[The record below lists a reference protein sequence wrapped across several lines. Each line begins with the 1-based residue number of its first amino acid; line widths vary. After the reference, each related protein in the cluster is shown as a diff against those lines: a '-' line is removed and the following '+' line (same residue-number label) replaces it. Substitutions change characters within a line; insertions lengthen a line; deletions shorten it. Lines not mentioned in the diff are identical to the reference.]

1 MMMNRFRFRPSS
13 ESARRRTRWLWRALF
28 VLLALHAVLVYAVP
42 EFAMLTRGGVGWLL
56 NGAPGALSK
65 ERPRIIMKG
74 GRTYLWGGLHESSHF
89 DITESPLA
97 PEQFHFGGGRER
109 IPALVEPQFTTAS
122 QAGPWLTDTQR
133 VLAVAIG
140 GEVRVYPLE
149 ILWSREVVNDVVGGR
164 PIVAAY
170 CFLADLGAVYD
181 RQIAGHTYTFALS
194 GYTYAD
200 PDVWGGRDAFVLWD
214 RDTESLW
221 WPPLGRAVSGTM
233 LDTPLPLL
241 DATLWA
247 QSTWGEIKSRY
258 PDAQVLKSGQTLP
271 SPTASLSLQ
280 GGMAMRRPPDK
291 PPADRPAG
299 DPIAPRWGGNPQLD
313 PPPE

>member
-1 MMMNRFRFRPSS
+1 MMMMINLRLRPSS

-42 EFAMLTRGGVGWLL
+42 EFPMLTRRGVGWLL
-56 NGAPGALSK
+56 AGAPGALSK
-65 ERPRIIMKG
+65 ERPKIITKG
-74 GRTYLWGGLHESSHF
+74 GRTYLWGGPHESNHF
-89 DITESPLA
+89 DITESPLE
-97 PEQFHFGGGRER
+97 PEQFHFGAGRER
-109 IPALVEPQFTTAS
+109 IPALVDPQFTAPS
-122 QAGPWLTDTQR
+122 QAGPWLTDSQR
-133 VLAVAIG
+133 VLAVTIG
-140 GEVRVYPLE
+140 GTVRVYPLE
-149 ILWSREVVNDVVGGR
+149 VLRSHEVVNDVVGGR

-170 CFLADLGAVYD
+170 CYLADLGAVYD
-181 RQIAGHTYTFALS
+181 REIAGHTYTFALS

-241 DATLWA
+241 DTTLWA
-247 QSTWGEIKSRY
+247 QSTWGEIKARY
-258 PDAQVLKSGQTLP
+258 PDARILKSGQT
-271 SPTASLSLQ
+271 PTTTAPLSIESRR
-280 GGMAMRRPPDK
+280 AMRRLPDK

-299 DPIAPRWGGNPQLD
+299 DPIAPRWGGNARLD
-313 PPPE
+313 PPD